1 MRLCVMLTQAQ
12 WAVLDLMQCVV
23 TLCII
28 QCGTLLGSFKQSSD
42 VMLMTLQG
50 VNIYL
55 NK

>member
-1 MRLCVMLTQAQ
+1 MFVCVMLTQTQ

-28 QCGTLLGSFKQSSD
+28 QCGTLLGSFEQSSD

-50 VNIYL
+50 VNSYFH
-55 NK
+55 K